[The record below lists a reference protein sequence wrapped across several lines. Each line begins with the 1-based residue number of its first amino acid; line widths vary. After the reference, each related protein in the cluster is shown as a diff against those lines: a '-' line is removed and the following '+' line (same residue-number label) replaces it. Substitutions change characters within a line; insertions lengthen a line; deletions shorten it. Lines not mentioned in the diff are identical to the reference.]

1 MLQFARS
8 LGDNLIVGIDSDK
21 RIKAL
26 KGNDRPI
33 NNQDVRSEFLSSI
46 KYVDKVF
53 IFDTSANILD
63 YDFHGRLALHLRNFN
78 ENSNFESILKSINV
92 FRYNLDNNGKLIKKV
107 SMGYPD
113 GVFSRDVMI
122 NHVHD
127 YCLKE
132 YMKLTVGLDF
142 NEESF
147 LLLSETLDQTEINS
161 TVLAG
166 DALKV
171 EYAKVLARIEN
182 LYPDV
187 QTDQQLKSELFRMT
201 KLIKQ
206 SAPFSFAN
214 KFKKI
219 IAPKSFDRIYSV
231 MINEKD
237 FLIDLEPGNLN
248 TSSDAVSN
256 IFSQQPNFS
265 VTARLSRP
273 LDLVSID
280 QSDLT
285 DVSQTDQSINITK
298 YSNSIEENFPG
309 VYQYKAEVSLLPL
322 GFYLNGDEATEKLS
336 SDNSDTNNSTT
347 TQEDM
352 KTPITAGRFIP

>member
-1 MLQFARS
+1 MFVGSSMLA
-8 LGDNLIVGIDSDK
+8 
-21 RIKAL
+21 
-26 KGNDRPI
+26 P
-33 NNQDVRSEFLSSI
+33 
-46 KYVDKVF
+46 
-53 IFDTSANILD
+53 
-63 YDFHGRLALHLRNFN
+63 HLQNFN
-78 ENSNFESILKSINV
+78 ENSNFESILKSISI

-107 SMGYPD
+107 STGYPD

-142 NEESF
+142 NEENF

-219 IAPKSFDRIYSV
+219 IAPKTFDRVYSV

-237 FLIDLEPGNLN
+237 FLIDLEPDNLN
-248 TSSDAVSN
+248 VASDTVSN
-256 IFSQQPNFS
+256 IFSQQPSFS
-265 VTARLSRP
+265 VTAKLSRP
-273 LDLVSID
+273 IDLANID
-280 QSDLT
+280 QSELT
-285 DVSQTDQSINITK
+285 DVSQTTQSINITK

-309 VYQYKAEVSLLPL
+309 VYQYKAEQ
-322 GFYLNGDEATEKLS
+322 DTE
-336 SDNSDTNNSTT
+336 
-347 TQEDM
+347 
-352 KTPITAGRFIP
+352 TPITAGGFIP